1 MNSLTVDYTEKFAA
15 FWAKSFPER
24 PCPPLPKQQDDLPL
38 AAQMLLQ
45 NEEPILFQNLF
56 AGKKGSGALPA
67 DVQDRF
73 NKNCLLPRDAQALRE
88 NGFEYYAQQCEQLAA
103 QADDLKLQQDAA
115 EGRKRYLEAQK
126 AQEEWNKLPLG
137 HPAKAPSPEQ
147 VAYTK
152 RQWGISGLAEWQ
164 K

>member
-45 NEEPILFQNLF
+45 NDEPILFQNLF

-67 DVQDRF
+67 DTATRLQKNELMPQDA
-73 NKNCLLPRDAQALRE
+73 DALRAAGYE
-88 NGFEYYAQQCEQLAA
+88 HYALACESLAA
-103 QADDLKLQQDAA
+103 RLDDKRLANSEA
-115 EGRKRYLEAQK
+115 EGRKRYLEQK
-126 AQEEWNKLPLG
+126 KAREEWNALPLG
-137 HPAKAPSPEQ
+137 HPAKAPSPEA
-147 VAYTK
+147 VTNAR
-152 RQWGISGLAEWQ
+152 RQWGLSGRPSWES
-164 K
+164 